1 MQRMSPELIIFDC
14 DGVLVDSEAM
24 ACRVSAECLSEAGFA
39 ITTDEVLRRYV
50 GVSLQSMLADVEARH
65 ERRLPEQFAAL
76 LRARLVEAFAGSLQP
91 VAGVEALLRV
101 LPGRRCVAS
110 GNAAL
115 RKTLT
120 VAGLLHHFDPHI
132 FDATQVAHGK
142 PAPDLFL
149 FAAGQMGVP
158 PAACMVI
165 EDSVF
170 GVRAGVAA
178 GMPVIGFTGGG
189 HCGEG
194 HAKQLS
200 AEGAFIVCEDME
212 AVARILCA

>member
-1 MQRMSPELIIFDC
+1 MRRMSPELIIFDC
-14 DGVLVDSEAM
+14 DGVLVDSETV

-39 ITTDEVLRRYV
+39 ITTDEVMARYV
-50 GVSLQSMLADVEARH
+50 GVSLQSMLADVETRH

-76 LRARLVEAFAGSLQP
+76 LRARMVDAFADSLQP
-91 VAGVEALLRV
+91 IAGIEALLRA

-115 RKTLT
+115 RKTLA

-132 FDATQVAHGK
+132 FDATQVARGK

-149 FAAGQMGVP
+149 FAAAQMDVA
-158 PAACMVI
+158 PAACLVI

-170 GVRAGVAA
+170 GVQAGVAA
-178 GMPVIGFTGGG
+178 GMPVIGFTGAG
-189 HCGEG
+189 HCGDG
-194 HAKQLS
+194 HAERLS
-200 AEGAFIVCEDME
+200 AEGAFTVCEDME